1 MEVPTNHPVVMDD
14 VFRFTKPMVTWWF
27 WGSPMTSSPR
37 GPRQFQTA
45 SLQLAAD
52 LGGGSGSGLNTPPAM
67 AMLLGKMME
76 NDDSY

>member
-1 MEVPTNHPVVMDD
+1 
-14 VFRFTKPMVTWWF
+14 MVL
-27 WGSPMTSSPR
+27 GIPHDLSPR

-52 LGGGSGSGLNTPPAM
+52 LGGGNGSGLNTPPAM

-76 NDDSY
+76 NDISEKDG